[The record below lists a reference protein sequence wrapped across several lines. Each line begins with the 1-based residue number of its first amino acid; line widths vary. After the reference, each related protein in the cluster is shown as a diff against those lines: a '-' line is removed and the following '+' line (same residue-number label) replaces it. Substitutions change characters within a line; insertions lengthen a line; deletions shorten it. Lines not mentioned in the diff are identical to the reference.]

1 MAEFEK
7 VEFEF
12 PDEKE
17 ARESAEKEPNSE
29 PKKAQND
36 AKPAKIA
43 AEEPEIEV
51 IDDTPP
57 QDRNRK
63 PLDTAPEDPTDEE
76 MSQYSESVK
85 QRLQKFTK
93 GYHDERRAKEAAL
106 REREEALRLA
116 QAIIE
121 ENKKLKGSLN
131 RGQEALISQAK
142 AAVDLEIEK
151 AKRRYKEAY
160 DSGDSDALVE
170 AQDALTTA
178 KMKAE
183 RIANYRPAP
192 LQEEEKGVETQQIVQ
207 APQPDTKALAW
218 QEKNRWFG
226 KDEEMTSFALG
237 LHQKLVRSGVDPQSS
252 EYYERIDSRMRQ
264 VFPDAFSTSPDDSDR
279 AERPSRAKAS
289 VVAPATRSTG
299 SKKITLTQT
308 QVNIAKRLGVPLEL
322 YAKKVAEEARKA
334 NG

>member
-7 VEFEF
+7 VEYEF

-17 ARESAEKEPNSE
+17 EREAKETQSE
-29 PKKAQND
+29 LPLESK
-36 AKPAKIA
+36 
-43 AEEPEIEV
+43 AEEAEIEV

-57 QDRNRK
+57 KDRGK
-63 PLDTAPEDPTDEE
+63 TPIGSTIDEPSDDE
-76 MSQYSESVK
+76 LKKYSEDVQK
-85 QRLQKFTK
+85 RIEKFTK
-93 GYHDERRAKEAAL
+93 GYHDERRAKEAAM
-106 REREEALRLA
+106 REKEEAIRLA

-121 ENKKLKGSLN
+121 ENKKLKGSLSK
-131 RGQEALISQAK
+131 GQEALISQAK
-142 AAVDLEIEK
+142 ATAEMEMEQ
-151 AKRRYKEAY
+151 AKRRFKEAY
-160 DSGDSDALVE
+160 DAGDSDALTE
-170 AQDALTTA
+170 AQEALTSA

-183 RIANYRPAP
+183 RIANFKPTP
-192 LQEEEKGVETQQIVQ
+192 LQEEEKGVEDKQFVQ

-218 QEKNRWFG
+218 QEQNRWFG
-226 KDEEMTSFALG
+226 NDEEMTSFALG
-237 LHQKLVRSGVDPQSS
+237 LHQKLVKSGVDPRSS

-264 VFPDAFSTSPDDSDR
+264 VFPDAFSTSPEDSDR
-279 AERPSRAKAS
+279 TERSSRAKAS

-322 YAKKVAEEARKA
+322 YAKKVAEEARKQ

>member
-29 PKKAQND
+29 PEKAQNTKQ
-36 AKPAKIA
+36 AKP
-43 AEEPEIEV
+43 EEPEIEV
-51 IDDTPP
+51 VDDTPP

-63 PLDTAPEDPTDEE
+63 PMDTAPEDPTDEE
-76 MSQYSESVK
+76 LESYSEEVRK
-85 QRLQKFTK
+85 RLQHFTK
-93 GYHDERRAKEAAL
+93 GYHEERRAKEAAL

-131 RGQEALISQAK
+131 KGQEALVNQAK
-142 AAVDLEIEK
+142 FAVNLELEK
-151 AKRRYKEAY
+151 AKKKFKDAY
-160 DSGDSDALVE
+160 DSGDADALVE
-170 AQDALTTA
+170 AQEALTAT
-178 KMKAE
+178 KLKAE
-183 RIANYRPAP
+183 RLDSFKPAP
-192 LQEEEKGVETQQIVQ
+192 LQQEEKSVEPQTFVQ
-207 APQPDTKALAW
+207 APQADTKALAW
-218 QEKNRWFG
+218 QDQNRWFG
-226 KDEEMTSFALG
+226 QDEEMTSFALG
-237 LHQKLVRSGVDPQSS
+237 LHQKLVKQGVNPRSD

-264 VFPDAFSTSPDDSDR
+264 VFPDAFESSEGSEQVEKPAR
-279 AERPSRAKAS
+279 AIKSS
-289 VVAPATRSTG
+289 VVAPATRSTS
-299 SKKITLTQT
+299 SKKIVLTQT

-322 YAKKVAEEARKA
+322 YAKKVAEEARKQ

>member
-1 MAEFEK
+1 MAEIEK
-7 VEFEF
+7 VEYEF

-17 ARESAEKEPNSE
+17 AREAKESQKELPLE
-29 PKKAQND
+29 TQQ
-36 AKPAKIA
+36 AK
-43 AEEPEIEV
+43 AEESEIEI
-51 IDDTPP
+51 IDDTPEY
-57 QDRNRK
+57 DRGK
-63 PLDTAPEDPTDEE
+63 VPLGSTIEEPSDEE
-76 MSQYSESVK
+76 LKKYSEDVQK
-85 QRLQKFTK
+85 RIEKFTK
-93 GYHDERRAKEAAL
+93 GYHDERRAKEAAM
-106 REREEALRLA
+106 REKEEAIRLA

-121 ENKKLKGSLN
+121 ENKKLKGSLTK
-131 RGQEALISQAK
+131 GQEALISQAK
-142 AAVDLEIEK
+142 QSAELEIEK